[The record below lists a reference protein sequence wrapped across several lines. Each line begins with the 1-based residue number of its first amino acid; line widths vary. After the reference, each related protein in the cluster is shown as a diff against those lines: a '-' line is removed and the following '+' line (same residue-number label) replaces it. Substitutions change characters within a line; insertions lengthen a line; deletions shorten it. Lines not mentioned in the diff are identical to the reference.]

1 METDLLPV
9 SATEL
14 VQKAR
19 QVSPN
24 IALFLPRNCNSL
36 QVMQLARLFEPGAQH
51 SEIEQNFLERKFV
64 GITAYFGELAAL
76 EPAAAAAATAVSGAP
91 VQK

>member
-1 METDLLPV
+1 MFDVETDLLPV

-14 VQKAR
+14 MRKAL
-19 QVSPN
+19 QVTSN
-24 IALFLPRNCNSL
+24 VALFLPRNCNFL
-36 QVMQLARLFEPGAQH
+36 QVMELAKLFGPEAQH

-76 EPAAAAAATAVSGAP
+76 DRN
-91 VQK
+91 